1 MEELDAKNN
10 IVKIKVIGIG
20 GAGNNA
26 VNSMIK
32 EGVENVEFVAI
43 NTDLKAINQSKA
55 QTKIQIGKNLT
66 RGLGSGADPQIG
78 KMSAEETN

>member
-55 QTKIQIGKNLT
+55 QTKIQKEFCFRPNTLLP
-66 RGLGSGADPQIG
+66 RPLKDADNQF
-78 KMSAEETN
+78 

>member
-55 QTKIQIGKNLT
+55 QTNKIYCDFVLCAGFGCKLYC
-66 RGLGSGADPQIG
+66 S
-78 KMSAEETN
+78 